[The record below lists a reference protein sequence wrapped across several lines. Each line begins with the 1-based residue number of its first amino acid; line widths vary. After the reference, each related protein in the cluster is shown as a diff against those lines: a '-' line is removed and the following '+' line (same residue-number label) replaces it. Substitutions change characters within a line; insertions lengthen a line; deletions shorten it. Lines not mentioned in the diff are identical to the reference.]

1 MMPKRRRTRAE
12 NLANRIEAERKL
24 NDDYVAER
32 NKPPP
37 SDSRICL
44 TGNFAWCATL
54 IYPGR
59 MVTTLGLRERK
70 KLGTRWA
77 LSDAALELAFERGLE
92 NVTREDI
99 ANRAG
104 VSLRTFNNYFTGK
117 YEAVAFRQVDRT
129 RQSLAAFRQRPAD
142 EPLWSAITEAMLQ
155 PLEAEGA
162 ADMRPTPGELA
173 VIRELLSARD
183 LRAALTRDLFA
194 DWVDAIAERTGTDP
208 ARDMYPRLVTA
219 VVRAVGE
226 TAMEAYA
233 YADPPV
239 AYTELLRRGFADV
252 AAGLPE
258 R

>member
-1 MMPKRRRTRAE
+1 M
-12 NLANRIEAERKL
+12 
-24 NDDYVAER
+24 
-32 NKPPP
+32 
-37 SDSRICL
+37 
-44 TGNFAWCATL
+44 
-54 IYPGR
+54 
-59 MVTTLGLRERK
+59 GLRERK

-77 LSDAALELAFERGLE
+77 LSNAALELALERGLE

-129 RQSLAAFRQRPAD
+129 RQSLTIFRQRPAD
-142 EPLWSAITEAMLQ
+142 EPLWSAITESMLA
-155 PLEAEGA
+155 PLEAAGA
-162 ADMRPTPGELA
+162 TDVRPTPAELA

-183 LRAALTRDLFA
+183 MRAALTRELFA
-194 DWVDAIAERTGTDP
+194 DWVDAVAERTGLDP
-208 ARDMYPRLVTA
+208 VRDMYPRLVVA

-226 TAMEAYA
+226 TAMETYA
-233 YADPPV
+233 NADPPV
-239 AYTELLRRGFADV
+239 AYTELLRRGLADV

>member
-1 MMPKRRRTRAE
+1 
-12 NLANRIEAERKL
+12 
-24 NDDYVAER
+24 
-32 NKPPP
+32 
-37 SDSRICL
+37 
-44 TGNFAWCATL
+44 
-54 IYPGR
+54 
-59 MVTTLGLRERK
+59 MVTTFGLRERK

-77 LSDAALELAFERGLE
+77 LSDAALELALERGLE

-117 YEAVAFRQVDRT
+117 YEAVAFRQIYRT
-129 RQSLAAFRQRPAD
+129 RQSLAAFRERPAD

-162 ADMRPTPGELA
+162 ADMRPSPGELA

-183 LRAALTRDLFA
+183 LRAAMTRELFA
-194 DWVDAIAERTGTDP
+194 DWVDAIAERTETDP
-208 ARDMYPRLVTA
+208 ARDMYPRLVAA
-219 VVRAVGE
+219 VIRVVGE
-226 TAMEAYA
+226 TAMEVYA

-239 AYTELLRRGFADV
+239 AYTELLRRGLADV

>member
-1 MMPKRRRTRAE
+1 M
-12 NLANRIEAERKL
+12 
-24 NDDYVAER
+24 
-32 NKPPP
+32 
-37 SDSRICL
+37 S
-44 TGNFAWCATL
+44 
-54 IYPGR
+54 
-59 MVTTLGLRERK
+59 TTLGLRERK

-77 LSDAALELAFERGLE
+77 LSDAALELALERGLE

-104 VSLRTFNNYFTGK
+104 VSLRTFNNYFAGK
-117 YEAVAFRQVDRT
+117 YEAVAFRQIDRT
-129 RQSLAAFRQRPAD
+129 RQSLAAFRERAAD
-142 EPLWSAITEAMLQ
+142 EPLWSAVTHAMLE

-162 ADMRPTPGELA
+162 ADIRPTPEEL
-173 VIRELLSARD
+173 VVLRDLLSARD
-183 LRAALTRDLFA
+183 LRAAMTRDLFA
-194 DWVDAIAERTGTDP
+194 DWVDAIAERTRTDP

-219 VVRAVGE
+219 VIRAVGE

-233 YADPPV
+233 HADPPV

>member
-1 MMPKRRRTRAE
+1 M
-12 NLANRIEAERKL
+12 
-24 NDDYVAER
+24 
-32 NKPPP
+32 
-37 SDSRICL
+37 
-44 TGNFAWCATL
+44 
-54 IYPGR
+54 
-59 MVTTLGLRERK
+59 
-70 KLGTRWA
+70 
-77 LSDAALELAFERGLE
+77 ERGLE

-129 RQSLAAFRQRPAD
+129 RQSLEAFRERPAE
-142 EPLWSAITEAMLQ
+142 EPLWTAITEAMLA

-173 VIRELLSARD
+173 VIRDLLSARD
-183 LRAALTRDLFA
+183 LRAALTRDLLT
-194 DWVDAIAERTGTDP
+194 DWIDAIAERTGTDP
-208 ARDMYPRLVTA
+208 VRDMYPRLVVA
-219 VVRAVGE
+219 VVKAVGE
-226 TAMEAYA
+226 AAMEAYA

-239 AYTELLRRGFADV
+239 AYTELLRRGLADV

>member
-1 MMPKRRRTRAE
+1 M
-12 NLANRIEAERKL
+12 
-24 NDDYVAER
+24 
-32 NKPPP
+32 
-37 SDSRICL
+37 
-44 TGNFAWCATL
+44 
-54 IYPGR
+54 
-59 MVTTLGLRERK
+59 
-70 KLGTRWA
+70 
-77 LSDAALELAFERGLE
+77 ERGLE

-129 RQSLAAFRQRPAD
+129 RQSLAAFRERPSD
-142 EPLWSAITEAMLQ
+142 EPLWTAITEAMLQ

-162 ADMRPTPGELA
+162 ADIRPTPGELA
-173 VIRELLSARD
+173 VVRELLSARD
-183 LRAALTRDLFA
+183 LRAALTRDLMA

-226 TAMEAYA
+226 TAMEAYSS
-233 YADPPV
+233 ADPPV
-239 AYTELLRRGFADV
+239 AYTELLRRGLADV